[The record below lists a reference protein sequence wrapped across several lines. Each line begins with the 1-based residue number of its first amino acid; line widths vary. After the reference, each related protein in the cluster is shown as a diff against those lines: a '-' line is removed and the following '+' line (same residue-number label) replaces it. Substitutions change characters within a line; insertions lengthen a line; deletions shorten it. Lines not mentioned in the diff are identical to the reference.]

1 LRAVWRGLTEAEG
14 EVDSDAKNGQR
25 ASKKIGQKKAKK
37 EGKME
42 QKRSHRRGQNGE
54 FSTTGR
60 EVFRLKKG
68 QEGECFI
75 FYVYLWPKD
84 IIIRY
89 ITI

>member
-1 LRAVWRGLTEAEG
+1 LRAVWRGLTEVEG

-25 ASKKIGQKKAKK
+25 ASKKIGPKKAKK

-42 QKRSHRRGQNGE
+42 LKRSHRRGRNGE
-54 FSTTGR
+54 FSTIGR
-60 EVFRLKKG
+60 ELFRLKKG